1 MNGRGSQRKGA
12 TGEREVA
19 GLLSQMFG
27 VEVQRG
33 ASPYLPGWQAPDVFG
48 LAGVH
53 IECKRVQRLDLC
65 AALRQARRDSGGKV
79 GLVLHRRNRELWVA
93 SVLLADLPGLV
104 AALAPMPKVL
114 PARETGQT
122 LDNEAARNHL
132 DRAGHQDK
140 GSTP

>member
-1 MNGRGSQRKGA
+1 MTPRGSQRKGA

-33 ASPYLPGWQAPDVFG
+33 ASPYLPGWRAPDVFG

-65 AALRQARRDSGGKV
+65 AALRQARRDSDGKV

-114 PARETGQT
+114 PPHERGQT
-122 LDNEAARNHL
+122 LDSEAARNHL

-140 GSTP
+140 GQ

>member
-1 MNGRGSQRKGA
+1 MTPRSSQKKGA
-12 TGEREVA
+12 AGEREVA
-19 GLLSQMFG
+19 ALLSALFG
-27 VEVQRG
+27 VEVRRG

-132 DRAGHQDK
+132 DRAGQTDK